1 MKKYV
6 NEQQGFGFFL
16 TFLILVLGMVIGI
29 TLLMTVLNNS
39 KAASKTLGNAQA
51 KDLAVKGV
59 EAAAYSLNEDIL
71 KNFNGKTGGLSHKEY
86 IQILEREFNQRL
98 CNARPKK
105 PYEIKGETGTST
117 VCINEKPEIYQ
128 YNDID
133 YKSATY
139 KVTFKSTGFSN
150 SGEKETTYKTMLI
163 GSEGFPEALR
173 FALSTYNFNNTKRN
187 GNGNLYLHGSTDI
200 QGDIKV
206 DQDLIVS
213 SFGSYLMGQRYWIET
228 GLPMISPIGNNDF
241 SKITVGGNL
250 YRYEP
255 TPLRYNYTGNEV
267 YLNHISQISQ
277 SYFNSRDYI
286 ETKNIE
292 DLFKTKKKG
301 QVLRVTREGT
311 RNAIDIGQ
319 QIKINQI
326 LPSTLKEYNNL
337 HLNQI
342 QTCRD
347 GRSSYKCYTS
357 QPKTYSFNRD
367 ESRVFVEG
375 QLYIGH
381 PNNAPK
387 AQLTV
392 QGNPKTGIGVTF
404 YVDGDVIINNVNL
417 TSNMLI
423 YTTGKVTI
431 RESTIKGVNLSSSPD
446 AEIRKLASGTLI
458 IFAKQNIDIANNSLY
473 SHTPSRIKGF
483 FLTEENIE
491 MYGAGSNIEL
501 NGGISANRIV
511 LNTLSARFPN
521 ENKADNDYTSYVS
534 SNNEPRLKV
543 HYDPYL
549 IESYLKLY
557 PPEPVFYGPD
567 VPIEYEIAS

>member
-1 MKKYV
+1 MNKYIKE
-6 NEQQGFGFFL
+6 NNGFGFFL
-16 TFLILVLGMVIGI
+16 TFLILALGII
-29 TLLMTVLNNS
+29 ISTTLLMTVMTDS
-39 KAASKTLGNAQA
+39 KATSKNLGKTQA
-51 KDLAVKGV
+51 KDLAIKGV
-59 EAAAYSLNEDIL
+59 ESAAYSLNEEIS
-71 KNFNGKTGGLSHKEY
+71 KNFKNKKAGISYDEY
-86 IQILEREFNQRL
+86 IKLLNEEFKKRL
-98 CNARPKK
+98 CTTNEHFQSAS
-105 PYEIKGETGTST
+105 ETGTFE
-117 VCINEKPEIYQ
+117 VCIDGEPELYK
-128 YNDID
+128 YGEID

-139 KVTFKSTGFSN
+139 KVKFKSTGISK
-150 SGEKETTYKTMLI
+150 SGETETTYKTMLI

-250 YRYEP
+250 YRYKNP

-267 YLNHISQISQ
+267 YLNHISQ

-292 DLFKTKKKG
+292 DLFRNKKKG

-319 QIKINQI
+319 QIQINQI
-326 LPSTLKEYNNL
+326 LPSTLKEYNL

-357 QPKTYSFNRD
+357 QPKTYSFNHD
-367 ESRVFVEG
+367 ESRVFVKG

-392 QGNPKTGIGVTF
+392 QGNSNTGLGVTF
-404 YVDGDVIINNVNL
+404 YVEGDVIINNVNL

-446 AEIRKLASGTLI
+446 SEIQKLESGTLI

-473 SHTPSRIKGF
+473 SNTPSQIKGF